1 MEKYLSGKYGKKIIG
16 WDEILEGGLAPSATV
31 MSWRGE
37 AGGIAAAN
45 MDHDVIMTPGS
56 GGMYLDQYQGDS
68 KIEPVTIG
76 GYATIEK
83 SIQL

>member
-1 MEKYLSGKYGKKIIG
+1 
-16 WDEILEGGLAPSATV
+16 

-45 MDHDVIMTPGS
+45 MEHDVIMTPGS
-56 GGMYLDQYQGDS
+56 NGMYLDQYQGDY

-76 GYATIEK
+76 GYATLEK
-83 SIQL
+83 VYNYNPTPDAGCSR

>member
-1 MEKYLSGKYGKKIIG
+1 
-16 WDEILEGGLAPSATV
+16 

-56 GGMYLDQYQGDS
+56 GGMYLDQYEGDY

-76 GYATIEK
+76 GFASIEK
-83 SIQL
+83 YITTIRFPIRWLLQAKASM